1 MRAPTVL
8 AMCAAGNLGVLPSP
22 DLDITATLGLVH
34 EHWWAELRAA
44 YGVSNVS
51 SAPLPEAFSAY
62 GRFRFF
68 AGTLA
73 GCWVAR
79 HAFVDLGP
87 CAEAEFGAVHGEG
100 VGQVPE
106 MEPVWSWFDGL
117 QSLIFAR
124 FRRLRKGVRSPT
136 RTSSRTSR

>member
-1 MRAPTVL
+1 MRAPIVF

-34 EHWWAELRAA
+34 EHWRAELRAA

-51 SAPLPEAFSAY
+51 SAPLPKAFSAY

-68 AGTLA
+68 AGTFA

-100 VGQVPE
+100 VGQVQVAAENSP
-106 MEPVWSWFDGL
+106 WFALGAGGALILKATSWLHF
-117 QSLIFAR
+117 
-124 FRRLRKGVRSPT
+124 P
-136 RTSSRTSR
+136 